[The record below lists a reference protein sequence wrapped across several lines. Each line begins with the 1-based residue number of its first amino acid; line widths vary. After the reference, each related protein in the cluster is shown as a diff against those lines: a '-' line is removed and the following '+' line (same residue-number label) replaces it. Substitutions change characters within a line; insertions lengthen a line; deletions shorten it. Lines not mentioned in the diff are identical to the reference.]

1 MEKTERFF
9 DFEVRA
15 ENNEQHGD
23 HLTGRPIVFEEATD
37 MGGFYAEVIDRGALD
52 HTDMK
57 DVRFLVGHD
66 TSMIPLARSRRNN
79 ANSTMQMEIDENGM
93 TIRVDLDTENN
104 SEARAL
110 YSATKRGDI
119 SGMSF
124 MFTVDGEE
132 WENLQSGYPTRHIRS
147 IGRVYECSAVA
158 FPAYEQT
165 TLEAR
170 AAEALERAKAA
181 LESARESRHEE
192 PERSEDFSE
201 MTLAEVEARMA
212 ETAPGSAEMITLE
225 ERRAE
230 LEAIEQRK
238 AQAEALTTG
247 AAKPER
253 IVEERKEVTKMENII
268 TRESPEY
275 RSAFLAMLVGK
286 ATAEQRAI
294 FADNTNYGDGIAL
307 PVAIDNAIW
316 DQVVS
321 EHPILKDI
329 EVVRSG
335 IAMKVPQITPTVPA
349 SKKDSAATAEMTYTT
364 AEVTL
369 AGKDYHTYI
378 KLSYAEAAMSQNALE
393 RYLVDEISAVLS
405 ESMAKDVFTRILS
418 DVGSAAATKS
428 SGNTYF
434 SCLVAALGAAK
445 LATKPVVYAPAS
457 LYYAMLGEVDTN
469 GQPIFRNG
477 LLLGAEF
484 KMDNAATKITV
495 VDPKRFLLN
504 VAQDVTVKSQES
516 VTDACFYVGG
526 YARAEGCLRVKA
538 AAAYVG

>member
-1 MEKTERFF
+1 MEKTERYFAC
-9 DFEVRA
+9 EVRA
-15 ENNEQHGD
+15 EQDEQHGTYI
-23 HLTGRPIVFEEATD
+23 TGRPIVFGEATD
-37 MGGFYAEVIDRGALD
+37 MCGCYAEIIDRGALD
-52 HTDMK
+52 NTDMR
-57 DVRFLVGHD
+57 DVRLLVGHN

-79 ANSTMQMEIDENGM
+79 ANSTMQLQVDANGM
-93 TIRVDLDTENN
+93 PIRANLDTENN
-104 SEARAL
+104 AEARAL
-110 YSATKRGDI
+110 YSATQRGDI

-124 MFTVDGEE
+124 MFTIDAVE
-132 WENLQSGYPTRHIRS
+132 WENLDSDYPTRHIKS
-147 IGRVYECSAVA
+147 IGKIFEVSAVA

-181 LESARESRHEE
+181 LESARESRKKE
-192 PERSEDFSE
+192 PVHSEDIFN

-212 ETAPGSAEMITLE
+212 DTAPGSEEMINLE
-225 ERRAE
+225 ERKAE
-230 LEAIEQRK
+230 LEAIERRS
-238 AQAEALTTG
+238 AYAAALTNG
-247 AAKPER
+247 SAKPEK
-253 IVEERKEVTKMENII
+253 IIEDRKEENTMETVI

-275 RSAFLAMLVGK
+275 RSAFLNMLVGR
-286 ATAEQRAI
+286 ATPEQRAI
-294 FADNTNYGDGIAL
+294 FADNTNYGDGIGL

-316 DQVVS
+316 DQVCS
-321 EHPILKDI
+321 EHPILADI

-335 IAMKVPQITPTVPA
+335 IVMKVPQITPTVPA
-349 SKKDSAATAEMTYTT
+349 SKKDSTTTSELTYTT

-378 KLSYAEAAMSQNALE
+378 KLSYAEATMSQNALE
-393 RYLVDEISAVLS
+393 RYLIDEISAVLS
-405 ESMAKDVFTRILS
+405 ESMAKDVFARILA
-418 DVGSAAATKS
+418 DVGSAAATKA

-434 SCLVAALGAAK
+434 SCLTAALGAAK

-495 VDPKRFLLN
+495 VDPKRFLMN